1 MISPLNGIHQIRIKL
16 DAYTRGKFFGEF
28 GTPPKVNAKWEFK
41 ILIPPEFSQHFK
53 IFIFTRVLR
62 RSPPSDRVAEF

>member
-28 GTPPKVNAKWEFK
+28 GTPPPPKVNAKWENVTY
-41 ILIPPEFSQHFK
+41 
-53 IFIFTRVLR
+53 FI
-62 RSPPSDRVAEF
+62 SKK